1 MQSKAILT
9 LAVILTVLGT
19 GMPSLAQY
27 KIDTTVPVRIQGN
40 QLKNPW
46 VGGLNAPIF
55 SEVDM
60 NGDGI
65 KDLFVFDREGFRV
78 STYINNG
85 TPGQVDYTF
94 APEYEYRFP
103 NENYDWILLKDYD
116 CDGKE
121 DMFAYNASNAGMT
134 IFRNDYTTQGGLKFT
149 QTYSVLNSKYGTVTA
164 NLYVARV
171 NLPAL
176 VDIDYD
182 GDLDVLT
189 FPVTG
194 NYIEFHK
201 NRAKENFNRCD
212 TLVMEV
218 EFSCFGNFGLSG
230 LSNSAI
236 LNAGC
241 RIAAEP
247 PHVSGDELVQH
258 SLHSGSCMIA
268 LDIDGDN
275 DYDILNGDILGDNML
290 LVVNG
295 GSSSGAV
302 MSSQDS
308 LFPQYDV
315 SVDMFTFP
323 APYYF
328 DADNDGNKDFIVT
341 PCISGPAENYNNV
354 WMYKNTTNNTTN
366 VFNYTKNRFLS
377 DEMIE
382 VGAGANTVLYDID
395 TDGRT
400 DMIIGNYGYYSDILP
415 FKSAVSY
422 YRNTGTNTAPEFD
435 LISDDFG
442 GFMSLGLIG
451 LKPTFGDIDADGDAD
466 IMLGNTD
473 GNIIYYTN
481 TAGAGNQPAYTLTQ
495 VQLVNQLGAVIDV
508 GQFSTPQLVDVN
520 RDGKLDLLIG
530 ERSGNVNYYENT
542 GTANVPQF
550 TLVTTSFGGLN
561 VTNGLNLYGYSYP
574 NMYDSAGV
582 YQLLVGSV
590 TGYIYQYNN
599 IDNNLG
605 GNFNLV
611 DSMYYSIHEPVNI
624 SVASADLTGDGYRE
638 LLVGNNAGGVTLYK
652 YDTTTSVIDLPS
664 QPANFMLYPNPASD
678 QLVVK
683 FDVVSPVE
691 RAVSLYDVTGRLM
704 ATQNINS
711 GIALFDVSQFAS
723 GVYHCRVVEGNQVSD
738 KIFIVR

>member
-1 MQSKAILT
+1 MQRKSFIILFAMFMA
-9 LAVILTVLGT
+9 AVISWPAT
-19 GMPSLAQY
+19 AQY
-27 KIDTTVPVRIQGN
+27 KIATGVPVRIQGN

-46 VGGLNAPIF
+46 VGGFNAPIF

-85 TPGQVDYTF
+85 TPGQVDYTY
-94 APEYEYRFP
+94 APEYTFRFP

-121 DMFAYNASNAGMT
+121 DMFAYSASNAGMT
-134 IFRNDYTTQGGLKFT
+134 IFRNDYTPQGGLKFT

-194 NYIEFHK
+194 NYIEFHRNK
-201 NRAKENFNRCD
+201 AKENFNRCD
-212 TLVMEV
+212 TMVMEV
-218 EFSCFGNFGLSG
+218 DFNCFGNFGLSG

-241 RIAAEP
+241 RLSPEP
-247 PHVSGDELVQH
+247 SHVVGDEMTQH

-268 LDIDGDN
+268 IDIDGDN

-302 MSSQDS
+302 MTAQDS
-308 LFPQYDV
+308 LFPLYDV

-341 PCISGPAENYNNV
+341 PCISGPSENFNNV
-354 WMYKNTTNNTTN
+354 WLYRNTTNNSTN

-382 VGAGANTVLYDID
+382 VGSGANAVLYDID
-395 TDGRT
+395 SDGKT

-415 FKSAVSY
+415 FKSAISY
-422 YRNTGTNTAPEFD
+422 YRNTGTSTAPEFD

-451 LKPTFGDIDADGDAD
+451 LAPTFGDIDSDGDAD

-473 GNIIYYTN
+473 GTIIWYTN
-481 TAGAGNQPAYTLTQ
+481 TAGAGNQPVYTLTQ
-495 VQLVNQLGAVIDV
+495 VQLVNNLGSVIDA

-530 ERSGNVNYYENT
+530 ERSGNINYYENT
-542 GTANVPQF
+542 GTPTSPQF
-550 TLVTTSFGGLN
+550 TFVTTTFGGLN
-561 VTNGLNLYGYSYP
+561 VTNNLSLYGYSYP
-574 NMYDSAGV
+574 CMYDSAGV

-590 TGYIYQYNN
+590 SGYIYQYNN

-611 DSMYYSIHEPVNI
+611 DSMYYSIHQPANA
-624 SVASADLTGDGYRE
+624 SVGSADLTGDGFRE
-638 LLVGNNAGGVTLYK
+638 LLVGNSAGGVTLYK
-652 YDTTTSVIDLPS
+652 YDTTTSVIEMPL
-664 QPANFMLYPNPASD
+664 QPEGFQLFPNPASD
-678 QLVVK
+678 QLIVK
-683 FDVVSPVE
+683 FDQSAPASRE
-691 RAVSLYDVTGRLM
+691 VSLFDVTGRM
-704 ATQNINS
+704 VATQNIS
-711 GIALFDVSQFAS
+711 AGIALFDVSAFAP
-723 GVYHCRVVEGNQVSD
+723 GVYHCRVVEGKNVSD

>member
-1 MQSKAILT
+1 MQRKAILT
-9 LAVILTVLGT
+9 LAAIMMAVGF
-19 GMPSLAQY
+19 SLPVMAQY
-27 KIDTTVPVRIQGN
+27 KVATGIPVRIQGN

-78 STYINNG
+78 TAYINNG
-85 TPGQVDYTF
+85 TPGQVDYVY
-94 APEYEYRFP
+94 APEYEFRFP
-103 NENYDWILLKDYD
+103 NQNYDWILLKDYD

-121 DMFAYNASNAGMT
+121 DMFAYSASNAGMT
-134 IFRNDYTTQGGLKFT
+134 IFRNDYTPQGGLKFT
-149 QTYSVLNSKYGTVTA
+149 QTYTVLNSKYGTVTA

-176 VDIDYD
+176 VDIDFD

-194 NYIEFHK
+194 NYIELHR

-241 RIAAEP
+241 RIAAQP
-247 PHVSGDELVQH
+247 VHVAGDEMLQH

-268 LDIDGDN
+268 VDIDGDN

-290 LVVNG
+290 LVING

-302 MSSQDS
+302 MTAQDS

-328 DADNDGNKDFIVT
+328 DVDNDGKKDLIVT
-341 PCISGPAENYNNV
+341 PCISGPSENFNNV
-354 WMYKNTTNNTTN
+354 WMYKNTTNNSTN
-366 VFNYTKNRFLS
+366 VFNYTKSRFLS

-382 VGAGANTVLYDID
+382 VGSGAVAVLYDID

-415 FKSAVSY
+415 FKSSISY
-422 YRNTGTNTAPEFD
+422 YRNTGTSTAPEFD
-435 LISDDFG
+435 LVSDDFG

-451 LKPTFGDIDADGDAD
+451 LAPAFGDIDSDGDAD
-466 IMLGNTD
+466 IMMGNTD
-473 GNIIYYTN
+473 GNIIYFTN
-481 TAGAGNQPAYTLTQ
+481 TAGAGNQPVYTLTQ
-495 VQLVNQLGAVIDV
+495 VQLVNNLGAVIDV

-530 ERSGNVNYYENT
+530 ERSGNINYYENT
-542 GTANVPQF
+542 GTPSSPQF
-550 TLVTTSFGGLN
+550 TLVTTTFGGLN
-561 VTNGLNLYGYSYP
+561 VTSNLNLYGYSNP
-574 NMYDSAGV
+574 CMYDSAGV

-590 TGYIYQYNN
+590 NGYIYQYNN
-599 IDNNLG
+599 IDNNLN

-611 DSMYYSIHEPVNI
+611 DSMYYSIHEPVNAT
-624 SVASADLTGDGYRE
+624 VASADLTGDGFRE

-652 YDTTTSVIDLPS
+652 YDTTTSVIELPL
-664 QPANFMLYPNPASD
+664 QPAGFQLYPNPASD
-678 QLVVK
+678 QLIVK
-683 FDVVSPVE
+683 FDQSAPAFRE
-691 RAVSLYDVTGRLM
+691 VSLFDVTGRM
-704 ATQNINS
+704 VATQNISS
-711 GIALFDVSQFAS
+711 GIALFNVSGLAS
-723 GVYHCRVVEGNQVSD
+723 GVYHCRVVEGKLVSD